1 MTGFPDCVRGISLG
15 SLGGVS
21 LVFAMPSLQSKKRE
35 ELSSVWTTSDSTLGG
50 GGLGTIRGTALRS
63 ADSESFWVAIVL
75 SPQGEETE
83 LAEVKHFLHF
93 NSSDQTL
100 GVRLEQEGDLLIRI
114 TPVNLLHGSPLIDA
128 EETEHRRSLLSS
140 KQFTSEL
147 STTGPYH
154 NSTSRPREHAGW
166 AGGHV
171 EACPEPGRRGA
182 SLLRP
187 HRERVHAH
195 TMQYVP
201 EPAQLAVSA
210 RHSWHPQNRQDNR
223 PTQTC
228 RSGLWA
234 NAAVATR
241 KGERSRHV

>member
-50 GGLGTIRGTALRS
+50 GGLGTIRGTAQRS
-63 ADSESFWVAIVL
+63 GDRESFWAAMVL
-75 SPQGEETE
+75 APQSEDTG
-83 LAEVKHFLHF
+83 LAEVKHFFHF

-171 EACPEPGRRGA
+171 EACPELGRGGA
-182 SLLRP
+182 PLLRP
-187 HRERVHAH
+187 HR
-195 TMQYVP
+195 QSVP
-201 EPAQLAVSA
+201 EHTVRRVRGSAPLAVST
-210 RHSWHPQNRQDNR
+210 S
-223 PTQTC
+223 
-228 RSGLWA
+228 S
-234 NAAVATR
+234 
-241 KGERSRHV
+241 